1 MIEIDEYNA
10 EAKKLADALNAA
22 ESDFI
27 WRVRGWDKE
36 RHIELFGLNKHDPE
50 VLERVLKTFSIVAKT
65 KKWYKS
71 GRMMMDLSIN
81 RVALKETLTDVVK
94 VLIQVANEELQKS
107 LDEALEEYQRGF
119 NGEGT
124 GDPIGII
131 GAGDLCS

>member
-22 ESDFI
+22 EYDFI

-50 VLERVLKTFSIVAKT
+50 VLERVLKAFSIVAKT

-71 GRMMMDLSIN
+71 GRMMMDISID
-81 RVALKETLTDVVK
+81 RLQIDDVFADVVNF
-94 VLIQVANEELQKS
+94 LIEGATGEMQKT

-131 GAGDLCS
+131 GASKL

>member
-1 MIEIDEYNA
+1 MIEIDEYNT

-50 VLERVLKTFSIVAKT
+50 VLERELKTFSIVAKT

-71 GRMMMDLSIN
+71 GRMMMDISID
-81 RVALKETLTDVVK
+81 RLQIDDVFADVVNF
-94 VLIQVANEELQKS
+94 LIEGATGEMQKT

-131 GAGDLCS
+131 GASKL